1 MEIHSPIPYPNGSGS
16 SLDAR
21 ITAAADE
28 VRASGARRRERGEL
42 PPDEQLD
49 LLQERVWAQ
58 VVAAPPVAAQA
69 DAIVDHEVP
78 APPDV
83 AFTLD
88 ECDLLSPGYRIDW
101 RTPVVGPA
109 HAALRRQV
117 NAEVRRYVDPA
128 LARQTR
134 LNYRLTELVQRIV
147 RDHAVEV
154 QRLRDQLGPVGGLR
168 MEVDALRAEVA
179 QLQAELIGLH
189 DEATGARDELRR
201 LRATGRLLARAG
213 GPAESPDAELPLD
226 YLAYNE
232 RIGGGIEHERDLYAA
247 FLPLFAGAPGLVVDL
262 GCGRGPFL
270 DLLRDA
276 GIDHIGVDRSDQMV
290 AHARGRGHRIIAA
303 DALEFL
309 GSVEDGVL
317 GGVFAAHLIEHLPR
331 TGLLRL
337 VEECQRTLAPGAP
350 AVFISPDPRSLFV
363 LSDTFYKDLT
373 HVAPVHPAALAFLV
387 EQAGFASHE
396 LRTLSPV
403 PDARRLEEEEVAGD
417 WSPAL
422 RRNLAKLEELI
433 FGDLDYALVARR

>member
-1 MEIHSPIPYPNGSGS
+1 VAPNPGPSPNGAAPSPE
-16 SLDAR
+16 AR
-21 ITAAADE
+21 FAAAAAE
-28 VRASGARRRERGEL
+28 IRAAAANRRERGDL

-49 LLQERVWAQ
+49 LLQGRVWSQ
-58 VVAAPPVAAQA
+58 VVAAPPNSSAAPASA
-69 DAIVDHEVP
+69 DHAAP

-88 ECDLLSPGYRIDW
+88 ECDLLPPDYRIDW
-101 RTPVVGPA
+101 RYPVVGPA

-147 RDHAVEV
+147 RDRGVEV
-154 QRLRDQLGPVGGLR
+154 QRLRDQLGSVGGLR
-168 MEVDALRAEVA
+168 MELDALRAEVA
-179 QLQAELIGLH
+179 QLQAELVGIRA
-189 DEATGARDELRR
+189 EAAGARGELRR
-201 LRATGRLLARAG
+201 PRAAGRPRAG
-213 GPAESPDAELPLD
+213 PGAPSEPADADLPID

-232 RIGGGIEHERDLYAA
+232 RVGGGIAHERALYAE
-247 FLPLFAGAPGLVVDL
+247 FVPLFAGAPGLVADL

-276 GIDHIGVDRSDQMV
+276 GIAHVGVDRSGPMAD
-290 AHARGRGHRIIAA
+290 HARGRGHRVVQA
-303 DALEFL
+303 DALAFL
-309 GSVEDGVL
+309 ASVEDGAL

-331 TGLLRL
+331 AGLVRL
-337 VEECQRTLAPGAP
+337 VGECRRALAPGAS

-387 EQAGFASHE
+387 EQAGFAAHE

-403 PDARRLEEEEVAGD
+403 PEGRRLEGEDVAGG

-433 FGDLDYALVARR
+433 FGDLDYALIARR